1 MPNFY
6 TVFVLIKAPGAMQN
20 IEREP
25 VFITQFADPNNC
37 QICYFFC
44 VLVIVK
50 TKVELNSRKYLSNS
64 SNSDNLIN

>member
-1 MPNFY
+1 
-6 TVFVLIKAPGAMQN
+6 MQN

-37 QICYFFC
+37 QILYFFC
-44 VLVIVK
+44 ILVIVK

-64 SNSDNLIN
+64 SKF